1 MVHLPHVPGF
11 AWVHHAGVER
21 QSAEESG
28 RKGKLATMA
37 APRVQKKSLDHPDET
52 RDFGEGQMQ
61 IATVTDFKVARVLLQ
76 PGWKWSE
83 HVKPLAQTDT
93 CQVRHTGYVV
103 SGQMKVVMDDRSE
116 ADLAP
121 GDAYVIEPGHDAWIV
136 GDEPFVGVDVSV
148 EMVEAFAKEEEEDKG
163 LIDRAKDSLSGQ

>member
-1 MVHLPHVPGF
+1 MRQASFDGTMSMRKHKP
-11 AWVHHAGVER
+11 AG
-21 QSAEESG
+21 ESG
-28 RKGKLATMA
+28 RKGKLVTMA
-37 APRVQKKSLDHPDET
+37 VPRVQKKSLDHPDET

-61 IATVTDFKVARVLLQ
+61 IATVSDFKVARVLLQ

-83 HVKPLAQTDT
+83 HVKPLAHTDS

-116 ADLAP
+116 ADLSP

-148 EMVEAFAKEEEEDKG
+148 ETVEAFAKEEGAQEEEDKG
-163 LIDRAKDSLSGQ
+163 LIDR

>member
-1 MVHLPHVPGF
+1 
-11 AWVHHAGVER
+11 
-21 QSAEESG
+21 
-28 RKGKLATMA
+28 MA
-37 APRVQKKSLDHPDET
+37 APTVQKKSLDYPDET

-61 IATVTDFKVARVLLQ
+61 IATVTDFKVARLLLQ

-83 HVKPLAQTDT
+83 HVKPLAQTDS
-93 CQVRHTGYVV
+93 CQERHTGYVV

-116 ADLAP
+116 ADLGP

-148 EMVEAFAKEEEEDKG
+148 ETVETFAKEEMEEEDKG
-163 LIDRAKDSLSGQ
+163 LIDRAKERLGGQ

>member
-1 MVHLPHVPGF
+1 
-11 AWVHHAGVER
+11 
-21 QSAEESG
+21 
-28 RKGKLATMA
+28 MA
-37 APRVQKKSLDHPDET
+37 ASRVHKKSLDYPDET
-52 RDFGEGQMQ
+52 RDFGQGQMQ
-61 IATVTDFKVARVLLQ
+61 IATVTDFKAARLLLN

-83 HVKPLAQTDT
+83 HVKPLAQTDS

-116 ADLAP
+116 ANLVP

-148 EMVEAFAKEEEEDKG
+148 ETVETFAKEEEEDKG
-163 LIDRAKDSLSGQ
+163 LIDKAKDRLSGQ

>member
-1 MVHLPHVPGF
+1 
-11 AWVHHAGVER
+11 
-21 QSAEESG
+21 
-28 RKGKLATMA
+28 MA
-37 APRVQKKSLDHPDET
+37 ASRVHKKSLDSPDET

-61 IATVTDFKVARVLLQ
+61 IATVTDFKVARLLLQ

-83 HVKPLAQTDT
+83 HVKPLAQTDS

-116 ADLAP
+116 ADLGP

-148 EMVEAFAKEEEEDKG
+148 ETVETFAKEEMEEEDKG
-163 LIDRAKDSLSGQ
+163 LIDRAKERLGGQ

>member
-1 MVHLPHVPGF
+1 MCG
-11 AWVHHAGVER
+11 GK
-21 QSAEESG
+21 EEMP
-28 RKGKLATMA
+28 MA
-37 APRVQKKSLDHPDET
+37 AQGGQKKSLDNPDET
-52 RDFGEGQMQ
+52 RDFKQGKLQT
-61 IATVTDFKVARVLLQ
+61 ATLGDFKVARAILQ

-83 HVKPLAQTDT
+83 HVKPLAQTDS

-136 GDEPFVGVDVSV
+136 GEEPFVGVDVSV
-148 EMVEAFAKEEEEDKG
+148 ETVEAFAKEEEEGDKG
-163 LIDRAKDSLSGQ
+163 LIDRAKDSLSGR